1 MPFVTFEGEGS
12 VEEIADRLFTRLTPK
27 QRETATAA
35 ILKANPRLK
44 RIGEVER
51 GLVIDVPDIPSLR
64 PKAAASNQS
73 PEREALTQL
82 GSAVRV
88 YAARVLVNAERDV
101 AQIKAET
108 AAVTS
113 AGFTKAISRSEPL
126 TALAKE
132 ARAALEA
139 RAKAAGDRRK
149 ALETALGRASADIEA
164 RLTRLT

>member
-12 VEEIADRLFTRLTPK
+12 VEEIADRLFARLTPK

-44 RIGEVER
+44 RITEVER
-51 GLVIDVPDIPSLR
+51 GVVIDVPDIPALR
-64 PKAAASNQS
+64 PKAAASNQG

-82 GSAVRV
+82 GAALRS
-88 YAARVLVNAERDV
+88 YGARVLASAERDL
-101 AQIKAET
+101 AQVKAET
-108 AAVTS
+108 AAVNS
-113 AGFTKAISRSEPL
+113 PGFTKAIARSEPL

-149 ALETALGRASADIEA
+149 SLETALGRASADIEA
-164 RLTRLT
+164 RLK